1 MRADK
6 FKVADFHC
14 DVLSKMQASPD
25 INFDN
30 DPRLDVTAERLASG
44 GVALQCFAIFLSTNR
59 GKPSFEH
66 VLGQI
71 DLFRQKIVNTDGLQW
86 LQWKEQVGNRLV
98 GAPPQVMLSGGRRRL
113 RRELVL
119 CSALLRNWSTVSWCD
134 LELCELGSRWC
145 AREA

>member
-44 GVALQCFAIFLSTNR
+44 GWSCNVLQYIFQLTEENQALNMF
-59 GKPSFEH
+59 
-66 VLGQI
+66 
-71 DLFRQKIVNTDGLQW
+71 
-86 LQWKEQVGNRLV
+86 
-98 GAPPQVMLSGGRRRL
+98 
-113 RRELVL
+113 
-119 CSALLRNWSTVSWCD
+119 
-134 LELCELGSRWC
+134 
-145 AREA
+145 